1 MATKMNNGGQMSR
14 DDFLKQQR
22 AMFEQHLKDSRES
35 AQYINEV
42 ATPGCSTTKV
52 KKEDIE

>member
-52 KKEDIE
+52 KKEDTE